1 MPRHRMLAVN
11 FFLFFVVLSFSS
23 VAVVLGVGVGVVRVG
38 SDEGRFVSVENVRRL
53 LITRQPATG
62 PESDEK
68 SKII

>member
-23 VAVVLGVGVGVVRVG
+23 VAVVLSVGVVRVG

-62 PESDEK
+62 PESDEI